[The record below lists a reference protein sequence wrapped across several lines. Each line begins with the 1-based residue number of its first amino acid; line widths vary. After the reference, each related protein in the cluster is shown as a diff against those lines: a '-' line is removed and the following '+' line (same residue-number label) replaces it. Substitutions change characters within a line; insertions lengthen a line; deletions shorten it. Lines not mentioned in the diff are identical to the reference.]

1 MVKLWRAETPLIIS
15 KIFEEKARK
24 LVRNFFRMQQNNR
37 HGQSFKSKGNCLGHW
52 DQSLEPKYSFSKFSG
67 SPSSGA
73 PLPLPTCSQ
82 LVCGVWCPPAVTIF
96 NMLLI
101 SPHLTSPRQPPPPG
115 WVQSRAATQ
124 RGGNYLPSQPNI
136 SQIKETDKQISDG
149 NGEKGE
155 NWPWIAWFSLASPPM
170 VGVSGAR

>member
-67 SPSSGA
+67 SPSSSA
-73 PLPLPTCSQ
+73 PLPTCSV
-82 LVCGVWCPPAVTIF
+82 LVCMCLMSPGRDNIQYVTNIPTTTIIPQLSNFTSCISHQISLWSKEIF
-96 NMLLI
+96 ISLWFTFTHQNISLI
-101 SPHLTSPRQPPPPG
+101 FSISVLI
-115 WVQSRAATQ
+115 
-124 RGGNYLPSQPNI
+124 PNI
-136 SQIKETDKQISDG
+136 
-149 NGEKGE
+149 
-155 NWPWIAWFSLASPPM
+155 LASDQE
-170 VGVSGAR
+170 R